1 LKFIGFKRWFILFLD
16 NNSRIFLIKM
26 KDLADQKAIH
36 NYPKMTVLKSLKNV
50 LKQKLIRIIGL
61 FLRRHAFRNEKDIYQ
76 KIVYRPVNETEISNF
91 K

>member
-1 LKFIGFKRWFILFLD
+1 
-16 NNSRIFLIKM
+16 M
-26 KDLADQKAIH
+26 KDLADQKAIN

-76 KIVYRPVNETEISNF
+76 KIVYRPVNETEISKFRNF
-91 K
+91 DVFNFGNFELFWFFEN